1 MQLTRVDC
9 CDGSVCSVC
18 AGEEETRDACF
29 KKKRGEIWETGREG
43 GVLLLGQICGGRRRE
58 TGREGGTTVSVCLHR
73 ACQDDGCSTDWS
85 SRVDGGRR
93 TDSDTDRGEWV
104 WARTLRD
111 QPRPRRPRRRRRRQ
125 NEKKK
130 IGSRNPV
137 RRKRGNRAE
146 DETGRRTRGAADR
159 CSAVAVR
166 RERDGGQK
174 MLSVITVG
182 R

>member
-1 MQLTRVDC
+1 MRVSKKKEERSGKQVGKGGFC
-9 CDGSVCSVC
+9 CLGRSVAG
-18 AGEEETRDACF
+18 AGE
-29 KKKRGEIWETGREG
+29 KRGERE
-43 GVLLLGQICGGRRRE
+43 VRLSL
-58 TGREGGTTVSVCLHR
+58 CLHR

-104 WARTLRD
+104 WAHTLRD

-130 IGSRNPV
+130 IGSRNPD